1 MFRAALPAATVTSKV
16 RVLGSRVANPDP
28 IFQEE
33 LPPSPCV
40 IPTPLPLYFQLGVRN
55 VFSRDLRKK
64 LQIKL
69 ISSYYKLVSRH
80 YNVPGN
86 W

>member
-33 LPPSPCV
+33 LPPPPV
-40 IPTPLPLYFQLGVRN
+40 
-55 VFSRDLRKK
+55 
-64 LQIKL
+64 
-69 ISSYYKLVSRH
+69 
-80 YNVPGN
+80 
-86 W
+86 